1 MVEASGLPSPGS
13 SLAFDVGIYC
23 FTSTLVSVPYTLS
36 CPHQH
41 LCPLSFEWISM
52 TKGQFCPL
60 ASSAACVT
68 ALSSAKRLMR
78 IYLQNVGSRL
88 LRVCGGRRLGRGSQR
103 MMPGAQE
110 SRKIKIGGKGE
121 GRKEKNLTAFYAQH
135 LCPPLASQDSAH
147 PRLGLLRSRRPGLP
161 DADRAFPG
169 PVSVAPDL
177 YPPLTFSCARV
188 RSGRNRAG

>member
-1 MVEASGLPSPGS
+1 MWYKPQASPVLDPAWPLMWAFTASLLPWCPCLTLC
-13 SLAFDVGIYC
+13 LAR
-23 FTSTLVSVPYTLS
+23 TSTSVLS
-36 CPHQH
+36 P
-41 LCPLSFEWISM
+41 SSGSSM

-60 ASSAACVT
+60 ASSAVCVT
-68 ALSSAKRLMR
+68 ALSSAKHLMR

-103 MMPGAQE
+103 RMPGAQE
-110 SRKIKIGGKGE
+110 SRKIKVGGKGK
-121 GRKEKNLTAFYAQH
+121 GRKEINLTAFYAQH

-161 DADRAFPG
+161 DADHTFP
-169 PVSVAPDL
+169 VAPDL
-177 YPPLTFSCARV
+177 YPPLTFPCARV